1 MISFTS
7 EPKPPFSSSNV
18 RRLLCA
24 SAALFAV
31 LALFPASA
39 RVAAPPRIVAIGDV
53 HGAADEFAAILT
65 RAGLID
71 ASRRWTGGR
80 SVLVQTGDMTDRGKG
95 MRAAL
100 DLLMSLEKQ
109 ADRAGGAVHAVLGN
123 HEVMNMVGEL
133 RDATP
138 QIFET
143 FGGEAAM
150 RAAFGPNGHY
160 GRWLRRKPI
169 FARVEGTVFMHAGIG
184 PDYIKPSL
192 EELSKNVLRE
202 IEQWDKGVAWL
213 VKEKRLPAP
222 REPVAAMEAAR
233 AEIEQINALAA
244 EGKATP
250 DMARTAQLLLPVA
263 NIGQASLFAENGPM
277 WFRGFSMWEEEPAR
291 QLIDQ
296 LLERHRVK
304 RFVTGHTVQRDG
316 TITERFP
323 GKLFLIDTGMLGRP
337 SFPNGRPSALI
348 IEGDK
353 TTPLYVQ

>member
-1 MISFTS
+1 MISSTS
-7 EPKPPFSSSNV
+7 GPKPLCSSSNV
-18 RRLLCA
+18 TRILSPL
-24 SAALFAV
+24 AV
-31 LALFPASA
+31 ILALVALHPAA
-39 RVAAPPRIVAIGDV
+39 VRVAQPPRIVAIGDV
-53 HGAADEFAAILT
+53 HGAVDGFAAILT

-71 ASRRWTGGR
+71 GSRRWIGGR
-80 SVLVQTGDMTDRGKG
+80 SVLVQTGDMTDRGTG

-109 ADRAGGAVHAVLGN
+109 AERAGGAVHAMLGN

-150 RAAFGPNGHY
+150 REAFGPNGHY

-169 FARVEGTVFMHAGIG
+169 LAKVEGTVFMHAGIG
-184 PDYIKPSL
+184 PDYLKPSL

-213 VKEKRLPAP
+213 VKEKRVPP
-222 REPVAAMEAAR
+222 HREPLAAMEAAR
-233 AEIEQINALAA
+233 TEIEGINALAA

-263 NIGQASLFAENGPM
+263 NIGQSSLFAENGPL
-277 WFRGFSMWEEEPAR
+277 WFRGFSLWEEEPAR

-304 RFVTGHTVQRDG
+304 RFVTGHTVQRNG
-316 TITERFP
+316 TIVERFP

-348 IEGDK
+348 LEGDK
-353 TTPLYVQ
+353 ATPMYVQ